1 MVTESA
7 ACALASDRP
16 SVRPV
21 AKAKVYFIKKLQILD
36 LADLG
41 PIRRVPK
48 SCRAFGQRDKSVE
61 SHSGEG
67 SQRDLRPNHVDR
79 HATGL
84 GGDAETD
91 ALRRCPEKLCNDRA
105 NQRQGGIDLQRVE
118 NEGQR
123 RRQIK
128 LP

>member
-16 SVRPV
+16 SVRP
-21 AKAKVYFIKKLQILD
+21 AANAKVCFIRKLQILD

-61 SHSGEG
+61 SHPGESSEG
-67 SQRDLRPNHVDR
+67 DFRPDHVDG
-79 HATGL
+79 HAPRL
-84 GGDAETD
+84 GGDAKAD

-105 NQRQGGIDLQRVE
+105 DQRKGRIDFQ
-118 NEGQR
+118 
-123 RRQIK
+123 
-128 LP
+128 